1 MDLHLKGRTALVTGA
16 SQGIGNGTARILAA
30 EGCRVAVLARR
41 QDLLEKLADEIE
53 ATGAERPAVIV
64 QDVTHQ
70 GAPEVIRDQVYDA
83 LGNLDILIN
92 SAGGSRPIPW
102 DAGDDVWYEG
112 MTLNFE
118 MLRRLTMAFIP
129 GMREQKYGRVI
140 NLTGSSEPR
149 GVNVANSAKAAVH
162 AWAKG
167 LSRVV
172 GGDGITVN
180 SLPPGR
186 INSEQILNKV
196 HPDPV
201 EREEF
206 AKANIPAGYFGDP
219 EDMAYLI
226 TFLASPLARYI
237 NGEVIHVDGGMR
249 RFAF

>member
-1 MDLHLKGRTALVTGA
+1 MDLQLKGRSCLVTGA
-16 SQGIGNGTARILAA
+16 SQGIGKGTAKVMAA
-30 EGCRVAVLARR
+30 EGCRVALVARR
-41 QDLLEKLADEIE
+41 KPLLDQLADEI
-53 ATGAERPAVIV
+53 AGTGAERPVVIEA
-64 QDVTHQ
+64 DVTQQ
-70 GAPEVIRDQVYDA
+70 GAPEHIKERVDEA
-83 LGNLDILIN
+83 FGGLDILVN

-112 MTLNFE
+112 MMLNFE
-118 MLRRLTMAFIP
+118 MLRRLTMQFIP
-129 GMREQKYGRVI
+129 GMRARKYGRVI
-140 NLTGSSEPR
+140 NLTGSGEPR

-172 GGDGITVN
+172 ARDGVTIN

-186 INSEQILNKV
+186 INSEQILTKV
-196 HPDPV
+196 HPDPK

-206 AKANIPAGYFGDP
+206 AKREIPAGYFGEP

-226 TFLASPLARYI
+226 AFLASPLARYI
-237 NGEVIHVDGGMR
+237 TGEVIHVDGGMH

>member
-1 MDLHLKGRTALVTGA
+1 MDLQLTGRTCLVTGA
-16 SQGIGNGTARILAA
+16 SQGIGKGTARVMAA
-30 EGCRVAVLARR
+30 EGCRVAILARR
-41 QDLLEKLADEIE
+41 EALLNELADEIA
-53 ATGAERPAVIV
+53 ATGAERPVVIV
-64 QDVTHQ
+64 EDVTHQ
-70 GAPEVIRDQVYDA
+70 GAPETIRAKVYDA
-83 LGNLDILIN
+83 LGNLDILVN
-92 SAGGSRPIPW
+92 SAGGSRPVPW
-102 DAGDDVWYEG
+102 DADDDTWYEG

-129 GMREQKYGRVI
+129 GMRDQKFGRVI

-172 GGDGITVN
+172 GGDGVTIN

-186 INSEQILNKV
+186 INSEQILERL
-196 HPDPV
+196 HPDPE
-201 EREEF
+201 EREAF
-206 AKANIPAGYFGDP
+206 AKANIPAGYFGEP

-226 TFLASPLARYI
+226 AFLASPLARYI

>member
-1 MDLHLKGRTALVTGA
+1 MNLQLTGRTALVTGA

-41 QDLLEKLADEIE
+41 RDLLEKLADEIE

-70 GAPEVIRDQVYDA
+70 GAPETIRDQVYDA
-83 LGNLDILIN
+83 LGNLDILVN
-92 SAGGSRPIPW
+92 SAGGSRPVPW
-102 DAGDDVWYEG
+102 DAGDDDWYEG

-129 GMREQKYGRVI
+129 GMREQKFGRVI

-149 GVNVANSAKAAVH
+149 GVNVANAAKAAVH

-167 LSRVV
+167 LSREV
-172 GGDGITVN
+172 GGDGITIN

-196 HPDPV
+196 HPDPA
-201 EREEF
+201 ERAAF
-206 AKANIPAGYFGDP
+206 AEANIPAGYFGEP

>member
-1 MDLHLKGRTALVTGA
+1 MDLQLTGKTALITGA
-16 SQGIGNGTARILAA
+16 SQGIGKGTAKVLAA
-30 EGCRVAVLARR
+30 EGCRVAILARR
-41 QDLLEKLADEIE
+41 KTLLDGLADEIA
-53 ATGAERPAVIV
+53 ATGAERPVVIDE
-64 QDVTHQ
+64 DVTQQ
-70 GAPEVIRDQVYDA
+70 GAPDTIRDRVYDA
-83 LGNLDILIN
+83 FGSLDILVN

-129 GMREQKYGRVI
+129 KMREQQWGRVI

-172 GGDGITVN
+172 GGDGITIN
-180 SLPPGR
+180 CLPPGR
-186 INSEQILNKV
+186 INSEQILTKV
-196 HPDPV
+196 HPDPA
-201 EREEF
+201 EREAF
-206 AKANIPAGYFGDP
+206 AKANIPAGYFGEP

-226 TFLASPLARYI
+226 AFLASPLARYI

>member
-1 MDLHLKGRTALVTGA
+1 MDLQLKGKSALVTGA
-16 SQGIGNGTARILAA
+16 SQGIGNGTAKVLAA

-41 QDLLEKLADEIE
+41 QELLENLADEIAE
-53 ATGAERPAVIV
+53 TGAERPIVIA
-64 QDVTHQ
+64 QDITEQ
-70 GAPEVIRDQVYDA
+70 GAPEGIRDRVYDTF
-83 LGNLDILIN
+83 GNLDILVN

-129 GMREQKYGRVI
+129 KMRDQKWGRVI

-172 GGDGITVN
+172 GGDGITIN

-186 INSEQILNKV
+186 INSEQILTKV
-196 HPDPV
+196 HPDPA
-201 EREEF
+201 EREAF

-219 EDMAYLI
+219 DDMAYLI
-226 TFLASPLARYI
+226 AFLASPRARYI

>member
-1 MDLHLKGRTALVTGA
+1 MDLQLTGKTALITGA
-16 SQGIGNGTARILAA
+16 SQGIGKGTAKVLAA
-30 EGCRVAVLARR
+30 EGCRVAILARR
-41 QDLLEKLADEIE
+41 KTLLDGLADEIA
-53 ATGAERPAVIV
+53 ATGAERPVVIDE
-64 QDVTHQ
+64 DVTQQ
-70 GAPEVIRDQVYDA
+70 GAPDTIRDRVYDA
-83 LGNLDILIN
+83 FGSLDILVN

-129 GMREQKYGRVI
+129 KMREQQWGRVI

-172 GGDGITVN
+172 GGDGITIN
-180 SLPPGR
+180 CLPPGR
-186 INSEQILNKV
+186 INSEQILTKV
-196 HPDPV
+196 HPDPA
-201 EREEF
+201 EREAF
-206 AKANIPAGYFGDP
+206 AKANIPAGYFGEP

-226 TFLASPLARYI
+226 AFLASPLARYI
-237 NGEVIHVDGGMR
+237 TGEVIHVDGGLR
-249 RFAF
+249 KFAF

>member
-1 MDLHLKGRTALVTGA
+1 MDLQLKGRTCLITGA
-16 SQGIGNGTARILAA
+16 SQGIGKGTARIMAA
-30 EGCRVAVLARR
+30 EGCRIAILARR
-41 QDLLEKLADEIE
+41 EDLLNKLADEIA
-53 ATGAERPAVIV
+53 ATGAERPVVIAE
-64 QDVTHQ
+64 DVLHQ
-70 GAPEVIRDQVYDA
+70 GAPETIRDRVYKA

-102 DAGDDVWYEG
+102 DAGDDAWYEG

-129 GMREQKYGRVI
+129 GMRVQKYGRVI
-140 NLTGSSEPR
+140 NITGSSEPR

-172 GGDGITVN
+172 AADGITIN

-196 HPDPV
+196 HPDPK
-201 EREEF
+201 EREAF
-206 AKANIPAGYFGDP
+206 AKENIPAGYFGEP
-219 EDMAYLI
+219 EDMGYLI

-237 NGEVIHVDGGMR
+237 TGEIIHVDGGMKK
-249 RFAF
+249 FAF

>member
-1 MDLHLKGRTALVTGA
+1 MDTIQLKAGV
-16 SQGIGNGTARILAA
+16 
-30 EGCRVAVLARR
+30 
-41 QDLLEKLADEIE
+41 
-53 ATGAERPAVIV
+53 
-64 QDVTHQ
+64 
-70 GAPEVIRDQVYDA
+70 
-83 LGNLDILIN
+83 DILPNGRLTDI
-92 SAGGSRPIPW
+92 SKWTPEIAVSI
-102 DAGDDVWYEG
+102 AEYEG

-129 GMREQKYGRVI
+129 GMREQKFGRVI

-167 LSRVV
+167 LSREV
-172 GGDGITVN
+172 GGDGITIN

-196 HPDPV
+196 HPDPA
-201 EREEF
+201 EREAF
-206 AKANIPAGYFGDP
+206 AKANIPAGYFGEP